1 MQVSIDF
8 YPLSVAK
15 PVKTGKYLTVN
26 SWDDG
31 SLEIG
36 EREYSAKWGAFDC
49 HDLLTYSEEELE
61 KLMSSQPVFWAEI
74 PSFVRQKESITV
86 VL

>member
-8 YPLSVAK
+8 YPMSVAK
-15 PVKTGKYLTVN
+15 PVKTGKYLAVN
-26 SWDDG
+26 SRDDG
-31 SLEIG
+31 ILYIG

-61 KLMSSQPVFWAEI
+61 RLMSSQPVYWAEI
-74 PSFVRQKESITV
+74 PSFIRQKGENND
-86 VL
+86 